1 MAVVIIVTVAS
12 INNYGKELQFR
23 KLMELREDRSVTVKR
38 NGNIKTKK
46 TRKLLVGDI
55 IFVGQGDKLPVDC
68 VLISGSGIM
77 IDESSQT
84 GESKDVPKTPL
95 QGLEIPEEYYNPFLL
110 SGTIVKEGKGEAVV
124 CAVGRNTRMGRIE
137 EKLQED
143 PEPTPLQ
150 IKLEAIVVSN
160 FFETK

>member
-1 MAVVIIVTVAS
+1 
-12 INNYGKELQFR
+12 
-23 KLMELREDRSVTVKR
+23 
-38 NGNIKTKK
+38 
-46 TRKLLVGDI
+46 
-55 IFVGQGDKLPVDC
+55 
-68 VLISGSGIM
+68 M
-77 IDESSQT
+77 IDESSKT